1 MLSPYFLLMEWI
13 SMNHQKL
20 SIVILTICFGLTA
33 AIAANGQPE
42 TPKMQVEASYDVEL
56 HLVIGSNDAGT
67 RTELPNNLANVS
79 RQLKSALPFTSYRV
93 ASTFLGRLSNTGNFE
108 YKSLSNI
115 FGQESELRSQTFLEW
130 SLVNLRNLPTAKG
143 GQGFQAQGFRF
154 GARVP
159 VTTGASV
166 KDENGKSVAVVNYES
181 IGLTLGKVGLAE
193 NVPTLIGTLNLP
205 GANGTIFLVMTV
217 KAVDM

>member
-1 MLSPYFLLMEWI
+1 
-13 SMNHQKL
+13 MNQHKL
-20 SIVILTICFGLTA
+20 SIAILAVCISLSA
-33 AIAANGQPE
+33 AFAAYGQPD
-42 TPKMQVEASYDVEL
+42 PSKMQLEPSYDVEL

-67 RTELPNNLANVS
+67 RTELPAELANVS
-79 RQLKSALPFTSYRV
+79 RHLKGTMPFTSYRV
-93 ASTFLGRLSNTGNFE
+93 ASTFLGRLSNSGNFE

-115 FGQESELRSQTFLEW
+115 FGQETELRSQSFLEW
-130 SLVNLRNLPTAKG
+130 SLISLRNLPTAKG
-143 GQGFQAQGFRF
+143 GQGFQAQAFRF

-159 VTTGASV
+159 VNTGASV

-181 IGLTLGKVGLAE
+181 IGLNLGKVGLVE
-193 NVPTLIGTLNLP
+193 NTPTLIGTLNLP